1 MSSKIIDGSGDH
13 NGENR
18 QSAFPVVDLPDTV
31 SKLKSEIARQ
41 ETLILAYQKENEKL
55 YGQLKA
61 AQVSKSCKKVSIFRK
76 LRCGIIYLM

>member
-13 NGENR
+13 NGEKR
-18 QSAFPVVDLPDTV
+18 QPAFPVVDLSDTV

-41 ETLILAYQKENEKL
+41 ETLILAYQKDNEKL

-61 AQVSKSCKKVSIFRK
+61 AQVSKSYKKVSVFRK
-76 LRCGIIYLM
+76 IRYGVV